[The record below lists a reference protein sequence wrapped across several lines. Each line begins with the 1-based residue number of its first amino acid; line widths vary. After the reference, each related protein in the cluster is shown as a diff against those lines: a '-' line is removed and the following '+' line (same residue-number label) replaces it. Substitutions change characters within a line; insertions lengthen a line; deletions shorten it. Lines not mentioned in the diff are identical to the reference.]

1 MHLGPKLRAQ
11 DYRFPGEKL
20 SLTLTLLLLGGIYFL
35 LLFYFALD
43 TEQRIK
49 ALFVTFGVL
58 AVYLISV
65 ILQQR
70 AAFGSLVRVGE
81 KQFGEIHDLAIKAA
95 TRLGS
100 SPIPVYIKRS
110 SEQNLYTLGIWRRRL
125 IVIHSAMVDQ
135 MSPANL
141 QFFIGREIGHI
152 QTGHTSL
159 RALLRPVGSE
169 IPVIGKLLNSVLFG
183 DWINRSEFT
192 ADRAGFIA
200 AGSLT
205 ASIEALLKFSVG
217 IKLFEKLEV
226 KEFLQQIYEIG
237 SWEGKVAEIATEQPF
252 MTRRVRNLVR
262 FGISSEF
269 HRLIPEEHS
278 RSQILGVLPERYLQ
292 TLLRNTTPAKLVTRN
307 EKTKL
312 DLHAATALAENDID
326 PEFFLLC
333 TETHTRHPLRRWL
346 TRLGRDPDN
355 DLVISNERVSHFHA
369 EISRENGIW
378 QILDKKSLNGISLNG
393 TKITNISPLRPGD
406 RLRIGHNEFL
416 FCKDQNERKT

>member
-1 MHLGPKLRAQ
+1 MHSGPKLHAHN
-11 DYRFPGEKL
+11 YRFPGEKR

-81 KQFGEIHDLAIKAA
+81 KQFREIHELALKASA
-95 TRLGS
+95 RLN
-100 SPIPVYIKRS
+100 SPSVPVYIKRS
-110 SEQNLYTLGIWRRRL
+110 SEQNIYTLGIWKRRL

-135 MSPANL
+135 MSPTNL

-152 QTGHTSL
+152 QAGHASL
-159 RALLRPVGSE
+159 RNLLRPVGSE

-217 IKLFEKLEV
+217 VKLFEKLEV
-226 KEFLQQIYEIG
+226 KHFLEQIYEIG
-237 SWEGKVAEIATEQPF
+237 SWEAKVAEIATEQPF
-252 MTRRVRNLVR
+252 MTRRVQNLVR
-262 FGISSEF
+262 FGVSSEF
-269 HRLIPEEHS
+269 RRLIPEEHS

-292 TLLRNTTPAKLVTRN
+292 TLLRNATPAKLVTQN
-307 EKTKL
+307 EKTEF
-312 DLHAATALAENDID
+312 DLHLATALAENDID

-333 TETHTRHPLRRWL
+333 TETQTQHPLRRWL

-355 DLVISNERVSHFHA
+355 DLVLSNERVSHFHA
-369 EISRENGIW
+369 EISRENDRW
-378 QILDKKSLNGISLNG
+378 QILDKNSLNGISLNG
-393 TKITNISPLRPGD
+393 TKISNTTFLRPGD
-406 RLRIGHNEFL
+406 RLRIGHSEFL
-416 FCKDQNERKT
+416 FCKENNEHKT